1 MSVLWG
7 VAVLIVGMALRVNPL
22 AVVLTSALT
31 TGWLAGITPLALL
44 ALIGENFRDKRFL
57 MVFLLVLPLVAT
69 LESLGLREYLKRVMS
84 ARRNTTLVSVLSSYF
99 LVRQIASACGLTS
112 LGGHPQ
118 SVRPLLVPLAES
130 AAMQRWGVLKKAQ
143 LEKLKAFC
151 AGTDNIALFF
161 GEDVFL
167 AFGAVLLI
175 QATLKDYGIV
185 AEALSISVWAIPTAI
200 LAAIIHLIRIRRF
213 KL

>member
-1 MSVLWG
+1 
-7 VAVLIVGMALRVNPL
+7 MALRVNPL

-69 LESLGLREYLKRVMS
+69 LESLGLREYLKRVMA
-84 ARRNTTLVSVLSSYF
+84 ARRETTLVSVLSSYF
-99 LVRQIASACGLTS
+99 LVRQLASACGLTS

-143 LEKLKAFC
+143 IEKLKAFC

-175 QATLKDYGIV
+175 QATLKDYGIE
-185 AEALSISVWAIPTAI
+185 AEALNISLWAIPTAI
-200 LAAIIHLIRIRRF
+200 LAAVIHLIRIRRF

>member
-1 MSVLWG
+1 
-7 VAVLIVGMALRVNPL
+7 MALRVNPL

-69 LESLGLREYLKRVMS
+69 RESLGLREYLKRVMA
-84 ARRNTTLVSVLSSYF
+84 ARRETTLVSVLSSYF
-99 LVRQIASACGLTS
+99 LVRQLASACGLTS

-143 LEKLKAFC
+143 IEKLKAFC

-175 QATLKDYGIV
+175 QATLKDYGIE
-185 AEALSISVWAIPTAI
+185 AEALNISLWAIPTAI
-200 LAAIIHLIRIRRF
+200 LAAVIHLIRIRRF

>member
-1 MSVLWG
+1 VSVLWG
-7 VAVLIVGMALRVNPL
+7 VAVLIIGMALRVNPL

-69 LESLGLREYLKRVMS
+69 LESLGLREYLKRAMA
-84 ARRNTTLVSVLSSYF
+84 ARRETTLVSVLTSYF
-99 LVRQIASACGLTS
+99 LVRQIAAACGLTS

-143 LEKLKAFC
+143 IEKLKAFC
-151 AGTDNIALFF
+151 AGTDNVALFF

-175 QATLKDYGIV
+175 QATLKDYGIE
-185 AEALSISVWAIPTAI
+185 AEALNISLWAIPTAI
-200 LAAIIHLIRIRRF
+200 LAAVIHLIRIRRF

>member
-31 TGWLAGITPLALL
+31 TGWLAGITPFALL

-84 ARRNTTLVSVLSSYF
+84 ARRNTTLASVLSSYF

-175 QATLKDYGIV
+175 QATLKDYGIA
-185 AEALSISVWAIPTAI
+185 AEALNISLWAIPTAI

>member
-57 MVFLLVLPLVAT
+57 MIFLLVLPLVAT

-84 ARRNTTLVSVLSSYF
+84 ARRNTTLASVLGSYF

-175 QATLKDYGIV
+175 QATLKDYGIA
-185 AEALSISVWAIPTAI
+185 AEALNISVWAIPTAI

>member
-31 TGWLAGITPLALL
+31 TGYLAGITPLALL

-69 LESLGLREYLKRVMS
+69 LENLGLREYLKRMMS
-84 ARRNTTLVSVLSSYF
+84 ARRNTTLASVLSSYF

-130 AAMQRWGVLKKAQ
+130 AAIQRWGVLKKAQ

-175 QATLKDYGIV
+175 QATLKDYGIA
-185 AEALSISVWAIPTAI
+185 AEALNISLWAIPTAI

>member
-69 LESLGLREYLKRVMS
+69 LENLGLREYLKRMMS
-84 ARRNTTLVSVLSSYF
+84 ARRNTTLASVLSSYF
-99 LVRQIASACGLTS
+99 LVRQVAAACGLTS

-161 GEDVFL
+161 GEDIFL

-175 QATLKDYGIV
+175 QATLKDYGIA
-185 AEALSISVWAIPTAI
+185 AEALNLSLWAIPTAI
-200 LAAIIHLIRIRRF
+200 LAAIIHLIRIRRC

>member
-7 VAVLIVGMALRVNPL
+7 VAVLIVGMMLRVNPL

-69 LESLGLREYLKRVMS
+69 LESLGLREYLKRVMA
-84 ARRNTTLVSVLSSYF
+84 ARRETTLVSVLSSYF

-143 LEKLKAFC
+143 IEKLKAFC
-151 AGTDNIALFF
+151 AGTDNVALFF

-175 QATLKDYGIV
+175 QATLKDYGIE
-185 AEALSISVWAIPTAI
+185 AEALNISLWAIPTAI
-200 LAAIIHLIRIRRF
+200 LAAVIHLIRIRRF

>member
-7 VAVLIVGMALRVNPL
+7 VALLIAGMVLRVNPL
-22 AVVLTSALT
+22 AVVLTSALA
-31 TGWLAGITPLALL
+31 TGFLAGITPLGLL
-44 ALIGENFRDKRFL
+44 SLIGENFRDKRFL

-69 LESLGLREYLKRVMS
+69 LESLGLREYLKRLMS
-84 ARRNTTLVSVLSSYF
+84 TRQTTTLASILSRYF
-99 LVRQIASACGLTS
+99 LVRQLAAACGLTS

-130 AAMQRWGVLKKAQ
+130 AATQRFGVLKAAQ

-161 GEDVFL
+161 GEDLFL
-167 AFGAVLLI
+167 AFGGVLLI
-175 QATLKDYGIV
+175 QASLKDYGV
-185 AEALSISVWAIPTAI
+185 TSDALQISLWAIPTAV
-200 LAAIIHLIRIRRF
+200 LAAVIHWIRIRRF

>member
-84 ARRNTTLVSVLSSYF
+84 ARRNTTLASVLSSYF

-130 AAMQRWGVLKKAQ
+130 AAMQRWGILKKAQ

-175 QATLKDYGIV
+175 QATLKDYGIA
-185 AEALSISVWAIPTAI
+185 AEALNISLWAIPTAI

>member
-31 TGWLAGITPLALL
+31 TGYLAGITPLALL

-69 LESLGLREYLKRVMS
+69 LENLGLREYLKRMMS
-84 ARRNTTLVSVLSSYF
+84 ARRNTTLASVLSSYF

-175 QATLKDYGIV
+175 QATLKDYGIA
-185 AEALSISVWAIPTAI
+185 AEALNISLWAIPTAI

>member
-69 LESLGLREYLKRVMS
+69 LESLGLREYLKRVMA
-84 ARRNTTLVSVLSSYF
+84 ARRNTTLASVLSSYF

-175 QATLKDYGIV
+175 QATLKDYGIS
-185 AEALSISVWAIPTAI
+185 AEALNISLWAIPTAI
-200 LAAIIHLIRIRRF
+200 LAAVIHLIRIRRF

>member
-84 ARRNTTLVSVLSSYF
+84 ARRNTTLASVLSSYF

-175 QATLKDYGIV
+175 QATLKDYGIA
-185 AEALSISVWAIPTAI
+185 AEALNISLWAIPTAI

>member
-31 TGWLAGITPLALL
+31 TGWLAGFTPLALL

-69 LESLGLREYLKRVMS
+69 LESLGLREYLKRVMA

-99 LVRQIASACGLTS
+99 LMRQIASACGLTS

-130 AAMQRWGVLKKAQ
+130 AAIQRWGVLKKAQ

-175 QATLKDYGIV
+175 QATLKDYGIN
-185 AEALSISVWAIPTAI
+185 AEALNISLWAIPTAI
-200 LAAIIHLIRIRRF
+200 LAAVIHLIRIRRF

>member
-84 ARRNTTLVSVLSSYF
+84 ARRDTTLASVLSSYF

-175 QATLKDYGIV
+175 QATLKDYGIA
-185 AEALSISVWAIPTAI
+185 AEALNISLWAIPTAI

>member
-84 ARRNTTLVSVLSSYF
+84 ARRNTTLTSVLSSYF
-99 LVRQIASACGLTS
+99 LVRQIASACGMTS

-175 QATLKDYGIV
+175 QATLKDYGIA
-185 AEALSISVWAIPTAI
+185 AEALNISLWAIPTAI
-200 LAAIIHLIRIRRF
+200 LAAVIHLIRIRRF

>member
-7 VAVLIVGMALRVNPL
+7 VAVLIVGMAMRVNPL

-57 MVFLLVLPLVAT
+57 MVYLLVLPLVAT
-69 LESLGLREYLKRVMS
+69 LENLGLREYLKRMMA
-84 ARRNTTLVSVLSSYF
+84 ARRNTTLASVLSSYF
-99 LVRQIASACGLTS
+99 LVRQIAAACGLTS

-151 AGTDNIALFF
+151 AGSDNIALFF
-161 GEDVFL
+161 GEDIFL

-175 QATLKDYGIV
+175 QATLKDYGIS
-185 AEALSISVWAIPTAI
+185 AEALNISLWAIPTAI

>member
-1 MSVLWG
+1 MSVRWG

-84 ARRNTTLVSVLSSYF
+84 ARRDTTLASVLSSYF

-175 QATLKDYGIV
+175 QATLKDYGIA
-185 AEALSISVWAIPTAI
+185 AEALNISLWAIPTAI

>member
-69 LESLGLREYLKRVMS
+69 LESLGLREYLKRVMA
-84 ARRNTTLVSVLSSYF
+84 ARRETTLVSVLSSYF
-99 LVRQIASACGLTS
+99 LVRQIAAACGLTS

-143 LEKLKAFC
+143 IEKLRAFC

-175 QATLKDYGIV
+175 QATLKDYGIE
-185 AEALSISVWAIPTAI
+185 AEALNISLWAIPTAI
-200 LAAIIHLIRIRRF
+200 LAAVIHLIRIRRF

>member
-69 LESLGLREYLKRVMS
+69 LESLGLREYLKRVMA
-84 ARRNTTLVSVLSSYF
+84 ARRNTTFASVLSSYF

-130 AAMQRWGVLKKAQ
+130 AAK
-143 LEKLKAFC
+143 
-151 AGTDNIALFF
+151 
-161 GEDVFL
+161 
-167 AFGAVLLI
+167 
-175 QATLKDYGIV
+175 
-185 AEALSISVWAIPTAI
+185 
-200 LAAIIHLIRIRRF
+200 
-213 KL
+213 

>member
-7 VAVLIVGMALRVNPL
+7 VAVLIVGMAMRVNPL

-69 LESLGLREYLKRVMS
+69 LENLGLREYLKRMMA
-84 ARRNTTLVSVLSSYF
+84 ARRNTTLASVLSSYF
-99 LVRQIASACGLTS
+99 LVRQIAAACGLTS

-130 AAMQRWGVLKKAQ
+130 AATQRWGVLKKAQ

-151 AGTDNIALFF
+151 AGSDNIALFF
-161 GEDVFL
+161 GEDIFL

-175 QATLKDYGIV
+175 QATLKDYGIS
-185 AEALSISVWAIPTAI
+185 AEALNISLWAIPTAI

>member
-84 ARRNTTLVSVLSSYF
+84 ARRNTTLASVLSSYF

-130 AAMQRWGVLKKAQ
+130 AALQRWGVLKKAQ

-161 GEDVFL
+161 GEDVFF

-175 QATLKDYGIV
+175 QATLKDYGIA
-185 AEALSISVWAIPTAI
+185 AEALNICLWAIPTAI

>member
-7 VAVLIVGMALRVNPL
+7 VAVLIVGMVLRVNPL

-31 TGWLAGITPLALL
+31 TGWLAGITPLELL
-44 ALIGENFRDKRFL
+44 ALIGKNFHDKRFL

-69 LESLGLREYLKRVMS
+69 LENLGLREYLKRVMS
-84 ARRNTTLVSVLSSYF
+84 ARRNTSLASVLSSYF
-99 LVRQIASACGLTS
+99 LVRQIAAACGLTS

-130 AAMQRWGVLKKAQ
+130 AALQRWGVLKKAQ
-143 LEKLKAFC
+143 VEKLKAFC

-161 GEDVFL
+161 GEDIFL

-175 QATLKDYGIV
+175 QATLKDYGIA
-185 AEALSISVWAIPTAI
+185 AEALNISLWAIPTAI

>member
-7 VAVLIVGMALRVNPL
+7 VAVLIVGMAMRVNPL

-84 ARRNTTLVSVLSSYF
+84 ARRNTTLASVLSSYF

-175 QATLKDYGIV
+175 QATLKDYGIA
-185 AEALSISVWAIPTAI
+185 AEALNISLWAIPTAI

>member
-69 LESLGLREYLKRVMS
+69 LESLGLREYLKRAMA
-84 ARRNTTLVSVLSSYF
+84 ARRETTLVSVLSSYF

-143 LEKLKAFC
+143 IEKLKAFC

-175 QATLKDYGIV
+175 QATLKDYGIE
-185 AEALSISVWAIPTAI
+185 AEALNISLWAIPTAI
-200 LAAIIHLIRIRRF
+200 LAAVIHLIRIRRF

>member
-1 MSVLWG
+1 VSVLWG
-7 VAVLIVGMALRVNPL
+7 VAVLIVGMMLRVNPL

-69 LESLGLREYLKRVMS
+69 LESLGLREYLKRAMA
-84 ARRNTTLVSVLSSYF
+84 ARRETTLVSVLSSYF
-99 LVRQIASACGLTS
+99 LVRQIADACGLTS

-151 AGTDNIALFF
+151 AGTDNVALFF

-175 QATLKDYGIV
+175 QATLKDYGIE
-185 AEALSISVWAIPTAI
+185 AEALNISLWAIPTAI
-200 LAAIIHLIRIRRF
+200 LAAVIHLIRIRRF

>member
-1 MSVLWG
+1 
-7 VAVLIVGMALRVNPL
+7 
-22 AVVLTSALT
+22 
-31 TGWLAGITPLALL
+31 
-44 ALIGENFRDKRFL
+44 
-57 MVFLLVLPLVAT
+57 
-69 LESLGLREYLKRVMS
+69 
-84 ARRNTTLVSVLSSYF
+84 
-99 LVRQIASACGLTS
+99 
-112 LGGHPQ
+112 
-118 SVRPLLVPLAES
+118 VPLAES

-175 QATLKDYGIV
+175 QATLKDYGIA
-185 AEALSISVWAIPTAI
+185 AEALNISLWAIPTAI

>member
-84 ARRNTTLVSVLSSYF
+84 ARRNTTLTSVLSSYF

-175 QATLKDYGIV
+175 QATLKDYGIA
-185 AEALSISVWAIPTAI
+185 AEALNISLWAIPTAI
-200 LAAIIHLIRIRRF
+200 LAAVIHLIRIRRF

>member
-69 LESLGLREYLKRVMS
+69 LENLGLREYLKRMMS
-84 ARRNTTLVSVLSSYF
+84 ARRNTTLASVLSSYF
-99 LVRQIASACGLTS
+99 LVRQVAAACGLTS

-161 GEDVFL
+161 GEDIFL

-175 QATLKDYGIV
+175 QATLKDYGIA
-185 AEALSISVWAIPTAI
+185 AEALNLSLWAIPTAI

>member
-7 VAVLIVGMALRVNPL
+7 VVVLIVGMALRINPL
-22 AVVLTSALT
+22 AVVLTSALA
-31 TGWLAGITPLALL
+31 TGFLAGMTPLSLL
-44 ALIGENFRDKRFL
+44 SLIGENFRDKRFL

-69 LESLGLREYLKRVMS
+69 LENLGLREYLKRRMS
-84 ARRNTTLVSVLSSYF
+84 AQRRATLISVLSSYF
-99 LVRQIASACGLTS
+99 LVRQLAAACGLTS

-130 AAMQRWGVLKKAQ
+130 AATQRFGVLKAAQ
-143 LEKLKAFC
+143 LDKLKAFC

-161 GEDVFL
+161 GEDLFL
-167 AFGAVLLI
+167 AFGAVLLM
-175 QATLKDYGIV
+175 QATLKDYGV
-185 AEALSISVWAIPTAI
+185 AAEALHISLWAIPTAI

>member
-69 LESLGLREYLKRVMS
+69 LESLGLREYLKQVMS
-84 ARRNTTLVSVLSSYF
+84 ARRDTTLASVLSSYF

-175 QATLKDYGIV
+175 QATLKDYGIA
-185 AEALSISVWAIPTAI
+185 AEALNISLWAIPTAI

>member
-69 LESLGLREYLKRVMS
+69 LESLGLREYLKRVMA
-84 ARRNTTLVSVLSSYF
+84 ARRETTLVSVLSSYF
-99 LVRQIASACGLTS
+99 LVRQLASACGLTS

-143 LEKLKAFC
+143 IEKLKAFC

-175 QATLKDYGIV
+175 QATLKDYGIE
-185 AEALSISVWAIPTAI
+185 AEALNISLWAIPTAI
-200 LAAIIHLIRIRRF
+200 LAAVIHLIRIRRF

>member
-84 ARRNTTLVSVLSSYF
+84 ARRNTTLASVLSSYF

-175 QATLKDYGIV
+175 QATLKDYGIA
-185 AEALSISVWAIPTAI
+185 AEALNISLWAIPTAI
-200 LAAIIHLIRIRRF
+200 LAAVIHLIRIRRF

>member
-7 VAVLIVGMALRVNPL
+7 VAVLIIGMALRVNPL

-69 LESLGLREYLKRVMS
+69 LESLGLREYLKRAMA
-84 ARRNTTLVSVLSSYF
+84 ARRETTLVSVLTSYF
-99 LVRQIASACGLTS
+99 LVRQIAAACGLTS

-143 LEKLKAFC
+143 IEKLKAFC
-151 AGTDNIALFF
+151 AGTDNVALFF

-175 QATLKDYGIV
+175 QATLKDYGIE
-185 AEALSISVWAIPTAI
+185 AEALNISLWAIPTAI
-200 LAAIIHLIRIRRF
+200 LAAVIHLIRIRRF